1 MRGSVSVR
9 LCEIGCGSVRSG
21 QVSVDQVRSG
31 QVRSDLELVS
41 ILVSKQ
47 QPGLGLESVLTMK
60 VG

>member
-1 MRGSVSVR
+1 M
-9 LCEIGCGSVRSG
+9 RSG

-47 QPGLGLESVLTMK
+47 LLGLELESVLTMK